1 MSTNGGEDGE
11 GGIDA
16 TLIDEA
22 VDEQDLADAGEL
34 QSLSLTRRSIA
45 SIGSSLHGLDSL
57 LHIDLSRNLLQSLKG
72 LERCP
77 NLARLVVYYNK
88 IEDCRELL
96 RLRENTNLQELDC
109 RLNPL
114 TRVDYYRSFVLHHL
128 PSLRRLDERDVQ
140 TPERQRAPQVGRA
153 RARARACVGR
163 VGCIGC
169 GDVGPR
175 ACV

>member
-16 TLIDEA
+16 ALIDEA

-88 IEDCRELL
+88 IEDCREIL

-140 TPERQRAPQVGRA
+140 TPERQRAPQVGRT
-153 RARARACVGR
+153 RARARVWCV
-163 VGCIGC
+163 C
-169 GDVGPR
+169 GV
-175 ACV
+175 